1 MMPSTLSLPLIL
13 ADADAAAVVGMA
25 SAILAASS
33 APVTLDFM
41 VPPGNT

>member
-1 MMPSTLSLPLIL
+1 
-13 ADADAAAVVGMA
+13 MA